1 MTISEAMRAV
11 DAESSEE
18 SLKARKSPEF
28 NRMMTEVIAH
38 EYDEL
43 DKELPDYVTH
53 IALASG
59 VKTGTFLPPYV
70 YQMAR
75 MCFRFGMRVQRKLD
89 HPDQPTTTEFWTE
102 SSGTH

>member
-11 DAESSEE
+11 DAEYSEE
-18 SLKARKSPEF
+18 SRKARKSPEF
-28 NRMMTEVIAH
+28 NRMMTEAIGR
-38 EYDEL
+38 EYAEI
-43 DKELPDYVTH
+43 DKELPDYVTE

-59 VKTGTFLPPYV
+59 VKPGTFLPPYV

-89 HPDQPTTTEFWTE
+89 HPDRPTTTEFWAE